1 MRNGRGQ
8 ISLPGEFQ
16 TEGDIAIAGG
26 AGAISA
32 TRNASRNF
40 LVTVPRTNFA
50 PNKSATNFR
59 SPFLQELVSRCL
71 PALGL
76 ILGFMYI
83 FDLSLDWGLPEKRT
97 QADTQ

>member
-26 AGAISA
+26 GGGAISA
-32 TRNASRNF
+32 TRSESRNF

-59 SPFLQELVSRCL
+59 SPFYENWFHGAFVH
-71 PALGL
+71 
-76 ILGFMYI
+76 FV
-83 FDLSLDWGLPEKRT
+83 
-97 QADTQ
+97 